1 MAYPDVLRMLHK
13 LIAAPLIEQ
22 TPPLLGEA
30 GRDVREAVNA
40 LLPNLLAAIVH
51 RGLSCPSEA
60 TVLMDVLDSP
70 RLDPTL
76 PQANPANFFS
86 GDRVTELHMAAG
98 TVLLTELFGDRI
110 HDMERAAADLANL
123 KLGSGRVL
131 LAMVAPFAFAV
142 LRHAWVT
149 SEGSTDRGSLVRL
162 LHAQRHT
169 IHPAL
174 QERFLSALGVPSA
187 ATWLELTGDFD
198 AALVRP
204 VSASA
209 QMRLNENKRWSRAL
223 WLVPLPLLAVLL
235 LLAYCSHH
243 TPGLTEKAAA
253 PGFAASD
260 VPASLSQRASSATA
274 ASTAC
279 EFDNA
284 SEPAASSLES
294 VKSQRARHR
303 LCSMLALVMPVPRCP
318 TISSRPLRNGGLT
331 RRPVAHQSLRS
342 SRHHSRAHLCQ
353 HAEIMND
360 ATIDCANNFCRQH
373 RPGQA
378 LIEAPPVPVRNAM
391 S

>member
-1 MAYPDVLRMLHK
+1 MAYPDVLRTLHD
-13 LIAAPLIEQ
+13 LIATPLIEQ
-22 TPPLLGEA
+22 MPSFLGEA

-60 TVLMDVLDSP
+60 AVLMDVLDSH

-86 GDRVTELHMAAG
+86 GDRVTESHMAAG

-110 HDMERAAADLANL
+110 HDMERATADLANL

-149 SEGSTDRGSLVRL
+149 SEESTDRGSLVRL

-169 IHPAL
+169 VHPVL
-174 QERFLSALGVPSA
+174 QERFLLAVGVPSA
-187 ATWLELTGDFD
+187 ATWLESTGDFD
-198 AALVRP
+198 AALARP
-204 VSASA
+204 VSATA
-209 QMRLNENKRWSRAL
+209 QMRLNESKRWSRAL

-243 TPGLTEKAAA
+243 MPDLTEKAAA

-260 VPASLSQRASSATA
+260 VPALLSQRASLAAAALTAYELDA
-274 ASTAC
+274 AS
-279 EFDNA
+279 E
-284 SEPAASSLES
+284 SAASSLKS
-294 VKSQRARHR
+294 VKPQAGTALPLLDAHFGYASAALPDDFKQTPSERVPYAKAR
-303 LCSMLALVMPVPRCP
+303 SASVAVLVE
-318 TISSRPLRNGGLT
+318 
-331 RRPVAHQSLRS
+331 
-342 SRHHSRAHLCQ
+342 RHHSRAHLCQ

-360 ATIDCANNFCRQH
+360 ATIDCANNFFRQH
-373 RPGQA
+373 RCGPGIDRSA
-378 LIEAPPVPVRNAM
+378 ASDRA
-391 S
+391 